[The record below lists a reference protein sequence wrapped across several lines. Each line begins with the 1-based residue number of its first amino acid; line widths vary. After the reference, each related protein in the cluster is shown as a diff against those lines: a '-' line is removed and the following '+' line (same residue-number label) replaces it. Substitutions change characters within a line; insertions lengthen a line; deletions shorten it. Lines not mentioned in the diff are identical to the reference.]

1 MARKTRFSMARKW
14 EPCMVCRDHTIGVA
28 QGKPVCNACNL
39 FFRRSKPKEHEI
51 PLCQNLCENNRFCS
65 VIRRCRSCRMTKCL
79 KLIWSNP
86 SSEEE
91 SRVESSSPVL
101 NQSKLFEN
109 MSMWNRERERT
120 FLNYKVQKGIEISVE
135 EVMRNGT
142 GKNLIPIQS
151 KTFLE
156 WSFISQLTSIV
167 FLMKLPFYEDLSE
180 DDQKSFIKAYRFKS
194 AMFFLAMHCFKNQID
209 QLQYPNGTDIFSNKI
224 LACPWINIL
233 DETRTRLI
241 RNLKELNVTMEEF
254 YAMSSL
260 FVCNPLT
267 VDNLSV
273 DGQQTLMQA
282 QFHFQALLINL
293 CCISD
298 PGSGHLRCDKLVR
311 VDLSINT
318 THTLFDYAIILSEI
332 PKEGVT
338 KKVEMEDKDSVL
350 YFE

>member
-194 AMFFLAMHCFKNQID
+194 AMFFLAMHLLC
-209 QLQYPNGTDIFSNKI
+209 
-224 LACPWINIL
+224 
-233 DETRTRLI
+233 
-241 RNLKELNVTMEEF
+241 
-254 YAMSSL
+254 
-260 FVCNPLT
+260 
-267 VDNLSV
+267 VD
-273 DGQQTLMQA
+273 
-282 QFHFQALLINL
+282 
-293 CCISD
+293 
-298 PGSGHLRCDKLVR
+298 
-311 VDLSINT
+311 T
-318 THTLFDYAIILSEI
+318 TA
-332 PKEGVT
+332 
-338 KKVEMEDKDSVL
+338 SVL
-350 YFE
+350 CVDTTASVLCVDTTASVLCVDTTATVLCVYTTASVLCVDTTASVLCVDTTASVLCVDTTA

>member
-1 MARKTRFSMARKW
+1 MARKRES
-14 EPCMVCRDHTIGVA
+14 CLVCRDHTIGVA

-39 FFRRSKPKEHEI
+39 FFRRSKPKEDKI

-79 KLIWSNP
+79 KLIWSNS

-91 SRVESSSPVL
+91 SRVESSSPEL
-101 NQSKLFEN
+101 NQSELFEN

-120 FLNYKVQKGIEISVE
+120 SLNYKVQKGIEISLKD
-135 EVMRNGT
+135 VMTNGT
-142 GKNLIPIQS
+142 GRNLIPIQS

-167 FLMKLPFYEDLSE
+167 FLMKLPFYEGLSE

-194 AMFFLAMHCFKNQID
+194 AMFFLAMHCFKNGIN
-209 QLQYPNGTDIFSNKI
+209 QLQYPNGIDIFSSKI

-241 RNLKELNVTMEEF
+241 SKLKELNVTMEEF
-254 YAMSSL
+254 YVLSGL
-260 FVCNPLT
+260 FVCNPLN
-267 VDNLSV
+267 VENLSF
-273 DGQQTLMQA
+273 DGKQTLMEA
-282 QFHFQALLINL
+282 QIHFQALLINL

-311 VDLSINT
+311 VESSINM
-318 THTLFDYAIILSEI
+318 THTFFDYAKILSEI
-332 PKEGVT
+332 PKERVT
-338 KKVEMEDKDSVL
+338 KKIEVEDKESIL